1 MEPLISFAQ
10 TAALLVAGIAL
21 RFLVAVAG
29 FALILI
35 PIVLVVAAIVGVGRV
50 RDYAMGIARLGNLF
64 WREGLYYAPGHT
76 WVRPEKGGTVRVGLD
91 DLAQRLL
98 PGVHDVRLVEPGTDL
113 RAGDVLAEVRVNGRA
128 ARIAAPVDGRVVAI
142 NRGIEHDATVLH
154 HDPYRRGWLAKFQ
167 PRNEAYRELP
177 TGEAS
182 RQWLWNEDTRLIQY
196 LEQELGVAAADGGEY
211 ILPAPALLS
220 DRQWEQVTHEFFKA

>member
-1 MEPLISFAQ
+1 MEPLITFAQ
-10 TAALLVAGIAL
+10 TAAIVVAGIAL

-29 FALILI
+29 FALILV

-64 WREGLYYAPGHT
+64 WRDGLFYAPGHT
-76 WVRPEKGGTVRVGLD
+76 WVRPEASGTVRVGLD

-98 PGVHDVRLVEPGTDL
+98 PGVHAVRLVEPGTDL
-113 RAGDVLAEVRVNGRA
+113 RAGDVLAEVQVNGRS
-128 ARIAAPVDGRVVAI
+128 ARISAPVDGRVVAI
-142 NRGIEHDATVLH
+142 NRGVDRDPTVLH
-154 HDPYRRGWLAKFQ
+154 HDPYRRGWLAKFAPQ
-167 PRNEAYRELP
+167 NDDYRKLP

-220 DRQWEQVTHEFFKA
+220 DEQWTAVTKEFFKA